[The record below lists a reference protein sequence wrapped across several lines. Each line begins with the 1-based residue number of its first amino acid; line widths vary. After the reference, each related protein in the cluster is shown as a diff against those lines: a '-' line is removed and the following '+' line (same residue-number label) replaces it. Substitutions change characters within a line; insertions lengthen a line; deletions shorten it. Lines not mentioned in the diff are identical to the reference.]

1 MWTDCHNLLSNSSL
15 TSLIRSM
22 WEFLQ
27 RVVSDCADT
36 LEPLNQTTKKCFFT
50 AVLEESV
57 ADAEETLFTNVG
69 LYGFINPPKTASSTY
84 QTSRQGTNMLVEAV
98 KRVEA
103 VYPAEHTEIFWVARK
118 QHVKSKERVIP
129 ILLESIVMQ
138 FIPKHHRASRS
149 AIHDKSLSGYCS
161 STH

>member
-22 WEFLQ
+22 REFLQ

-50 AVLEESV
+50 ALLGKVLLMQRKPCLPTS
-57 ADAEETLFTNVG
+57 G
-69 LYGFINPPKTASSTY
+69 LYGFIIPPKTASSTY

-98 KRVEA
+98 KRVDA
-103 VYPAEHTEIFWVARK
+103 VYPAEHTEIF
-118 QHVKSKERVIP
+118 
-129 ILLESIVMQ
+129 
-138 FIPKHHRASRS
+138 
-149 AIHDKSLSGYCS
+149 
-161 STH
+161 